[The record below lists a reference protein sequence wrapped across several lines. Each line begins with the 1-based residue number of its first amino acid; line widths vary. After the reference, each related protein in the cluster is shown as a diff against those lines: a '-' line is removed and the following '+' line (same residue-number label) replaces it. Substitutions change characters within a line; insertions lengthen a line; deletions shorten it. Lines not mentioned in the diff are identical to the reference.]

1 MNIYNENNSIENL
14 EKDNSIENYSKK
26 VESY

>member
-1 MNIYNENNSIENL
+1 MNKYNENNSIGNL

>member
-1 MNIYNENNSIENL
+1 MNIYNENNSIGNL
-14 EKDNSIENYSKK
+14 EKDNLIENFSKK

>member
-1 MNIYNENNSIENL
+1 MNIYNENYSIGNL

-26 VESY
+26 VEVY

>member
-1 MNIYNENNSIENL
+1 MNIYNENNSIGNL
-14 EKDNSIENYSKK
+14 EKDNSPESYSKK

>member
-1 MNIYNENNSIENL
+1 MNIYNENNSIGNI